1 MPRKNK
7 RSFQQYL
14 AEQEPDLDVVQLS
27 TDYNQENL
35 LVKMQQYFAI
45 LLNQGM
51 TKGEIISQLNTFDV
65 DAYNE
70 AEGDVY

>member
-14 AEQEPDLDVVQLS
+14 AEQEPSLDVAQLS
-27 TDYNQENL
+27 SDYTQENL

-45 LLNQGM
+45 LLNSGM
-51 TKGEIISQLNTFDV
+51 TKGQIISELNTFDV